1 MHICGV
7 MSYFL
12 AKWLCDNYNINTRIR
27 GVKKMKKKLMAL
39 LCAIALLLTLMPA
52 ETAEASADVPTL
64 SDTELLV
71 QERQSKTLTVAA
83 NGADIKKVT
92 WKTSNPQKATVKSSG
107 KLSATVTGVKK
118 GVLRVAANVTYIQ
131 EGKTVTRKIVCR
143 VVVTWGKEAAVFK
156 FNKDKTMVTGITN
169 RDSVTYAVIPDG
181 VTSIGAGVF
190 KECYKL
196 TKVTIPDSVTSI
208 GSYAFYSCF
217 RLKYIRLPDALT
229 SIGDRAFGECRFDVV
244 CIPDGVTRIGAGAFE
259 FCSELTTINIP
270 DGITRIEDRT
280 FRSCWNLK
288 SIRIPDSV
296 TSIGKEAFDNCDSIT
311 EIDIPNGVTSIEDCA
326 FSWTHLTQIDIPD
339 SVTRIGP
346 EAFSDCRDLT
356 KVTIPDSVTRI
367 GVGAF
372 HGCDNLAY
380 VTWGGKICDRN
391 DREYAYLWQRL

>member
-1 MHICGV
+1 
-7 MSYFL
+7 
-12 AKWLCDNYNINTRIR
+12 
-27 GVKKMKKKLMAL
+27 MKKKLMAL

-169 RDSVTYAVIPDG
+169 RDSVTYAV
-181 VTSIGAGVF
+181 
-190 KECYKL
+190 
-196 TKVTIPDSVTSI
+196 
-208 GSYAFYSCF
+208 
-217 RLKYIRLPDALT
+217 
-229 SIGDRAFGECRFDVV
+229 
-244 CIPDGVTRIGAGAFE
+244 IPDGVTRIGAGAFE